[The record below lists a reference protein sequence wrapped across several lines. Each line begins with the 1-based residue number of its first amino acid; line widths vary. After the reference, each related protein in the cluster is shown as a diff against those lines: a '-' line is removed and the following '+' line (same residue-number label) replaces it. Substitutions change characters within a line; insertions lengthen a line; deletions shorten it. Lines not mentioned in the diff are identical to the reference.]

1 MGWNNR
7 ETTKETKQ
15 KLTGGTMNTE
25 VIYQDGSM
33 STFQDS
39 GALHNGGLA
48 IERIRLITA
57 KSALTIYIKYQGK
70 MELTRNGARNA
81 IQNVI
86 EPLTGKTYKRSMK
99 GKQEALDDC
108 IELLD
113 FLERNAVRYTD
124 GD

>member
-1 MGWNNR
+1 
-7 ETTKETKQ
+7 
-15 KLTGGTMNTE
+15 MNTE

>member
-1 MGWNNR
+1 M
-7 ETTKETKQ
+7 
-15 KLTGGTMNTE
+15 E
-25 VIYQDGSM
+25 VIYKDGSM
-33 STFQDS
+33 SEFDERGS
-39 GALHNGGLA
+39 FHNGGLA
-48 IERIRLITA
+48 IERMRLLTA

-108 IELLD
+108 LQLLAV
-113 FLERNAVRYTD
+113 LEYEAVVYD
-124 GD
+124 EED